1 MSAPQHQEHP
11 SHAEKYGHQDGFD
24 VHHHDH
30 TADHGSLKSYTIGF
44 VLAVILTA
52 IPFWLV
58 MGNVI
63 EKSSTAGL
71 VLLGLAVVQIVVHM
85 VYFLHMNSKSEG
97 GWTILALIF
106 TIMVV
111 VIMLAGSLWV
121 MYHLNH
127 NMMPGMSQDLMQEAI
142 PGSMQNMQHN
152 MPGMK

>member
-11 SHAEKYGHQDGFD
+11 SHAEKYGHEDGFD

-30 TADHGSLKSYTIGF
+30 TADHGSLRSYTIGF

-58 MGNVI
+58 MTKAI
-63 EKSSTAGL
+63 EKSSTMGI
-71 VLLGLAVVQIVVHM
+71 VLLGLAAVQIVVHM
-85 VYFLHMNSKSEG
+85 IYFLHMNSKSEG
-97 GWTILALIF
+97 GWTMLALIF

-121 MYHLNH
+121 MYHLNN
-127 NMMPGMSQDLMQEAI
+127 NMMPEMSQDMMQEMVPNA
-142 PGSMQNMQHN
+142 MKNMQG